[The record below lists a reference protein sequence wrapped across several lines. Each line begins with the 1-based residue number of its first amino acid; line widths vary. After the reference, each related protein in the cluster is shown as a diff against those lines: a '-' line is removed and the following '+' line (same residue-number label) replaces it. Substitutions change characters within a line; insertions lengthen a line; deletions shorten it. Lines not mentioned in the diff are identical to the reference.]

1 MQRVNCLKCIT
12 TISLYLWI
20 PVTRIRKYVNTLNT
34 KNDRVKT
41 VLQGFNLSSLFTFEW
56 CNSGAVT
63 KVPPPFV
70 NTNQW
75 RADQGVNTHDCL
87 YQVTCENILLSE
99 RVLGTRQLIKHKMSK
114 MQPHKLFKFFFAF
127 FSTYFWSN
135 TTVQNDHATLAFL
148 FYYLSF
154 YSWFQWQVG
163 KWKPATTFWHRFW
176 SDNGTSTSSGVTM
189 ALLH

>member
-127 FSTYFWSN
+127 FFFLLLIKHNGPKWSCN
-135 TTVQNDHATLAFL
+135 PCIFVLLPFILLLISMTSGKMETRHNFL
-148 FYYLSF
+148 
-154 YSWFQWQVG
+154 
-163 KWKPATTFWHRFW
+163 
-176 SDNGTSTSSGVTM
+176 TSI
-189 ALLH
+189 LEW